1 MDSFFAG
8 VLARL
13 AERFSSEALG
23 AALGALAANALTA
36 ALTFGV
42 FYAAWRALDRLLP
55 VFMTRTG
62 MDATARAF
70 ARSIAKY
77 TLLAIG
83 LVTAVGELGINTT
96 SLAASLGIAGLTVG
110 FAARDSLSNI
120 ISGLFI
126 YWDRPFVI
134 GDLIDVSG
142 HYGRVDRITLRST
155 RVITPDGRML
165 AIPNSEALN
174 SIVASYTN
182 FPHLRIDVDVSVGVD
197 EDLARVRDLL
207 LQVVRD
213 DPDFLEDPA
222 PEVAV
227 TALGDYANTVE
238 LRAWLDLERKH
249 LAKRARLRETVFDVL
264 AAEEVEMPFETLQ
277 LRPVEVRRTA

>member
-1 MDSFFAG
+1 MDSFYEG
-8 VLARL
+8 VVARL
-13 AERFSSEALG
+13 AERFSSEAVG
-23 AALGALAANALTA
+23 ASLGALAASALTA

-55 VFMTRTG
+55 VLMAKTG
-62 MDATARAF
+62 LDATARAF

-77 TLLAIG
+77 TLLTIG
-83 LVTAVGELGINTT
+83 IVTAVGELGINTT

-134 GDLIDVSG
+134 GDLIDVSD

-182 FPHLRIDVDVSVGVD
+182 FPHLRIDVDVNVGVD
-197 EDLARVRDLL
+197 EDLSRVRDLL

-222 PEVAV
+222 PDVAL

-249 LAKRARLRETVFDVL
+249 LAKRARLREKVYDVL
-264 AAEEVEMPFETLQ
+264 DAEEVEMPFETLQ

>member
-1 MDSFFAG
+1 MDSFYEG
-8 VLARL
+8 VVARL
-13 AERFSSEALG
+13 AERFSSEAVG
-23 AALGALAANALTA
+23 ASLGALAASALTA

-55 VFMTRTG
+55 VLMAKTG
-62 MDATARAF
+62 LDATARAF

-77 TLLAIG
+77 TLLTIG
-83 LVTAVGELGINTT
+83 IVTAVGELGINTT

-197 EDLARVRDLL
+197 EDFARVRDLL

-249 LAKRARLRETVFDVL
+249 LAKRARLREKVFDVL